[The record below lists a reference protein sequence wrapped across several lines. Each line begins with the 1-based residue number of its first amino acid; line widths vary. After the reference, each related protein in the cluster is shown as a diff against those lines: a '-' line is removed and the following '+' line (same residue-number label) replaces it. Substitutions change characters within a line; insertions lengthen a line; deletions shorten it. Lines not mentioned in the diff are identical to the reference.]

1 MKYLIIECEELLDQY
16 ECEVHRT
23 PLCMTDDASK
33 YEHEFGYE
41 IYEVKD
47 DGTFSRIKEYDDTCG
62 NWGMAIYFWKNEDDI
77 EEKLPDI
84 VYEKFPQANSKIFTT
99 AKIKEIKKT
108 YHLTDSVK
116 EIKDEVNCGS
126 YGTELN
132 GGWFVIG
139 SYNGSVYNW
148 GY

>member
-1 MKYLIIECEELLDQY
+1 MKYLIVECEELHDQY
-16 ECEVHRT
+16 ECEANRI
-23 PLCMTDDASK
+23 PLCMTDDISK

-41 IYEVKD
+41 IYEVKN
-47 DGTFSRIKEYDDTCG
+47 DGTFSLVKSFEDTDG
-62 NWGMAIYFWKNEDDI
+62 NWGMAIYFWKNEEDV
-77 EEKLPDI
+77 ESNLPDI

-108 YHLTDSVK
+108 YHLTESVK
-116 EIKDEVNCGS
+116 EIKDEISYGS

-139 SYNGSVYNW
+139 DYNGSIYSW